1 MSQELS
7 FNERSQ
13 LIESDS
19 NAIVSTGHNAF
30 KVLPVLIWENSCG
43 QKWLIEVDRKF
54 MEAAA
59 VKGFLRFEKTPQA
72 RSVQV

>member
-1 MSQELS
+1 MPQELS

-30 KVLPVLIWENSCG
+30 KVLPVLIQENAVG
-43 QKWLIEVDRKF
+43 QKSVIEVDRKF
-54 MEAAA
+54 VEAAA
-59 VKGFLRFEKTPQA
+59 VTGFLRFEKKPQTRA
-72 RSVQV
+72 AV